1 MIKKMFN
8 VVTLCLS
15 LLIASFNANAIEF
28 TIGQKDINRFVQAA
42 FPQKYAYQ
50 GADVFFSDPVLSL
63 DGLDNKIKIKVNIAA
78 YRNNQLLKATA
89 EVGGEL
95 VYDAVD
101 YNLQI
106 KEPSIGKF
114 KVTENTMPNSEQV
127 IRGIRDV
134 VGQSMPLI
142 VLIDLDN
149 FDIGFGKIQPKSITV
164 GHKKLVITL

>member
-1 MIKKMFN
+1 MTKSLFHIAA
-8 VVTLCLS
+8 LCFA
-15 LLIASFNANAIEF
+15 LLISVGKADAIEF
-28 TIGQKDINRFVQAA
+28 TIGEKDINRFVQAA

-63 DGLDNKIKIKVNIAA
+63 DGLDNKVKITVNIAA
-78 YRNNQLLKATA
+78 YRNNQVLKATA
-89 EVGGEL
+89 QVGGEL
-95 VYDAVD
+95 IYDAVD

-106 KEPSIGKF
+106 KEPNISKF
-114 KVTENTMPNSEQV
+114 KVTENNIANSEQL

-149 FDIGFGKIQPKSITV
+149 FDIGFGKIQPKSIAV